1 MVGRLF
7 AQDPRLYADI
17 IMSSKQNY
25 ELIKNFVQSVNQE
38 LDVVKDGDVDTFTE
52 RFLKVRK
59 YFDDFAAE
67 ALKESGSILAKLQD
81 ERE

>member
-1 MVGRLF
+1 MSNGVQGYNQT
-7 AQDPRLYADI
+7 AINVCYAGG
-17 IMSSKQNY
+17 
-25 ELIKNFVQSVNQE
+25 IKNVGGKMVA
-38 LDVVKDGDVDTFTE
+38 VDNRTE

>member
-1 MVGRLF
+1 MMVGRLF

-25 ELIKNFVQSVNQE
+25 ELIENFVNSLQE
-38 LDVVKDGDVDTFTE
+38 QLKVIKEADVDIFTE
-52 RFLKVRK
+52 RFLNVRK
-59 YFDDFAAE
+59 YFGDFSEE

-81 ERE
+81 ER